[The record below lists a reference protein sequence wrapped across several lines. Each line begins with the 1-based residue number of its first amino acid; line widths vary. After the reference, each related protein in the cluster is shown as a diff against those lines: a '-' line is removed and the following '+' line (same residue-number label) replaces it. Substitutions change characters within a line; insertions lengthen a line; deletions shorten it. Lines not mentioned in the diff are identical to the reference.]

1 MKKYHALED
10 TLGIHATNAV
20 ILLLLEMGHAKNVIA
35 VVLQQG
41 AHRNPLIILK
51 HYNKFNRQKKIYDI

>member
-1 MKKYHALED
+1 MKKYRAFVD
-10 TLGIHATNAV
+10 TLGIHVTNVV
-20 ILLLLEMGHAKNVIA
+20 ILLLLEMEHVKNVTA

-41 AHRNPLIILK
+41 ALRNLFFILK

>member
-1 MKKYHALED
+1 MD
-10 TLGIHATNAV
+10 TLGIHATNVV
-20 ILLLLEMGHAKNVIA
+20 ILLLLEMEHVKNVIA

-41 AHRNPLIILK
+41 AHRNLFLILK